1 MAKDFD
7 TDPTTRRGSR
17 LALDREFTLGG
28 ETFRVRTALKVGSTA
43 LDRWRGVLGRM
54 TAQARFEN
62 AEAEE
67 GATPAP
73 LPADH
78 REVEDDEFMET
89 FRETMGAILE
99 PGQEVALDRVIS
111 SETAPL
117 MVSDAFEVCFWAVG
131 VVTGRPTDASRL
143 SSSGSTTPTTEP
155 VSPSLTAGS
164 SSPAEPESGA

>member
-54 TAQARFEN
+54 TAQAKYDRSE
-62 AEAEE
+62 EAGE
-67 GATPAP
+67 TPEP
-73 LPADH
+73 LPEGH
-78 REVEDDEFMET
+78 SEVEDDEFMET

-99 PGQEVALDRVIS
+99 PGQETALDRVIS

-155 VSPSLTAGS
+155 DSPSLTAAS
-164 SSPAEPESGA
+164 SSPEEPESEA